1 MNQWTQAAR
10 RMLDECLN
18 RNRWRFA
25 AEGAEADEV
34 AADLR
39 RHLEFEAVQERLK
52 VVTEDDVRRIL
63 ARVDPGLVAPSEPP
77 PPAPSAASEPPPRPA
92 EKKPAGNS
100 VGVTLLWLFGVFLPL
115 GTLIAEFFL
124 NLCAGE
130 LFDPIPTP
138 LHIVLVALVPLANTA
153 ALLCLR
159 RRNEVPPA
167 WLWWWRAG
175 ALGVAA
181 AYTLWFL
188 PLTPF
193 AAMGILFFG
202 IGFLPLSPLLSW
214 ICALVLGAQLRRQME
229 HCGVRPPRRLWLG
242 WMATGLL
249 VVGSW
254 IPTVLTRHWLEV
266 AATGTEAEQTQAVK
280 WIRRLGSE
288 EQVLLTAY
296 GKRQLGLFELDLTWP
311 CTPAQAQE
319 VYFRVAGRPFN
330 AVPPPLSRVQGA
342 GRAMWSEFEWDN
354 ALGGESVAGRVSRLS
369 MPSSRLDAM
378 AHADDGWSYAEWTME
393 FRNDHPRQPREARA
407 VLQLP
412 PGGVV
417 SRVTLWV
424 NGEEREAAFAGRSAA
439 RAAYQEVAVV
449 QRRDPIL
456 VTTVGPDRV
465 LMQCFPIPTNGG
477 IMKIRLGITAPL
489 EALTEGTR
497 ALVWPRIVERNF
509 AVHDDTR
516 HHAWL
521 EVISGRTDPLPG
533 WFRDADRANT
543 LHASIPEKELAERLQ
558 GIRLQT
564 DDASSGVWALDDRGA
579 KPAWVRQRLETS
591 IQKSPGRLALV
602 LDGGRNAE
610 RWFESVR
617 LALSQSPGQGELA
630 MWVAHD
636 GVHEVFPGA
645 SSPLSTAAKALERW
659 NEPFAGGHDPGR
671 ALEAALDW
679 TGSAPGGR
687 VLWVHGPQAIA
698 SRDLAALRQRL
709 ERSGEGAVLVDVVA
723 QDGPNRL
730 AEGLDGVPRFINL
743 ARIGTLEEDLR
754 RFLDQWSGRIP
765 GFRWVTERTETD
777 PGEGVTASRHLVRLW
792 AAEAVEKLRSERR
805 PAEAMALAARWQLV
819 TPVSGA
825 VVLETQEQFARHG
838 LSPADPVTT
847 PTVVPEPETW
857 ALLVVGTA
865 ALAWM
870 MRRKKRRTKVPGL
883 EEPR

>member
-39 RHLEFEAVQERLK
+39 RHLEFEAVQEQLK

-63 ARVDPGLVAPSEPP
+63 ARVDPGLVAPSEPQ
-77 PPAPSAASEPPPRPA
+77 PPASGELLKPPPRPVQ
-92 EKKPAGNS
+92 EKPTGEGLGTS
-100 VGVTLLWLFGVFLPL
+100 LLWLFGVVLPL
-115 GTLIAEFFL
+115 GTLLAEYFL
-124 NLCAGE
+124 NLCASE

-138 LHIVLVALVPLANTA
+138 LHVVLIALVPLANMA

-159 RRNEVPPA
+159 RNHEVPPA
-167 WLWWWRAG
+167 WLWWLHAG

-181 AYTLWFL
+181 MYTVWFL

-193 AAMGILFFG
+193 AALGAIFG
-202 IGFLPLSPLLSW
+202 LGFLPLSPLLSW
-214 ICALVLGAQLRRQME
+214 ICTLVLGARLRRQARQ
-229 HCGVRPPRRLWLG
+229 GAARLPQRLWLG
-242 WMATGLL
+242 WAVTGLV

-254 IPTVLTRHWLEV
+254 IPAALTRHWLEV

-296 GKRQLGLFELDLTWP
+296 GKARLGLFELQPTWP

-330 AVPPPLSRVQGA
+330 AVPPPLSRLRGA
-342 GRAMWSEFEWDN
+342 GRAVFNEFEWDD
-354 ALGGESVAGRVSRLS
+354 ALGGETVAGRVSRLS
-369 MPSSRLDAM
+369 LQSSRLDAL
-378 AHADDGWSYAEWTME
+378 AHTADGWGYTEWTLE
-393 FRNDHPRQPREARA
+393 FRNDHPRLPREARA

-424 NGEEREAAFAGRSAA
+424 NGEEREAAFAGRGAA

-489 EALTEGTR
+489 EPLTEDTR
-497 ALVWPRIVERNF
+497 AFVWPRIAERNF
-509 AVHDDTR
+509 AVRDDTR

-521 EVISGRTDPLPG
+521 ELLSGRTDPLPG
-533 WFRDADRANT
+533 WFQDANRAHT
-543 LHASIPEKELAERLQ
+543 LHASVSEKEGPERLR
-558 GIRLQT
+558 GVRLQT
-564 DDASSGVWALDDRGA
+564 EGASGGTWAMDDRGA

-591 IQKSPGRLALV
+591 TPKSPGRLAIV

-610 RWFESVR
+610 QWFHPFR
-617 LALSQSPGQGELA
+617 RALGRSAGEGELA
-630 MWVAHD
+630 VWMAHD
-636 GVHEVFPGA
+636 GVQPVFSGGP
-645 SSPLSTAAKALERW
+645 SPLAAAAKALERW
-659 NEPFAGGHDPGR
+659 KVPFEGGHDPGR

-679 TGSAPGGR
+679 AGSAPGGT
-687 VLWVHGPQAIA
+687 VLWVHGPQPVV
-698 SRDLAALRQRL
+698 SPEMAALRQRL
-709 ERSGEGAVLVDVVA
+709 ERNGEKVWLIDVSA
-723 QDGPNRL
+723 LEGPNRL
-730 AEGLDGVPRFINL
+730 AEGLDGVPRFTSL
-743 ARIGTLEEDLR
+743 ARVETLEGDLG
-754 RFLDQWSGRIP
+754 RFLDRWSGLVP
-765 GFRWVTERTETD
+765 SFRWVTERTETD
-777 PGEGVTASRHLVRLW
+777 PGVEVTASRHLVRLW

-805 PAEAMALAARWQLV
+805 PTDAVALAARWQLV

-838 LSPADPVTT
+838 LSPVDPLTT
-847 PTVVPEPETW
+847 PMVVPEPETW
-857 ALLVVGTA
+857 ALLAVGTA

-870 MRRKKRRTKVPGL
+870 MRRKRRSTKVPGL
-883 EEPR
+883 AEPR